1 MISDVFISR
10 PRLAL
15 VVSIVITLAGIISIF
30 AIPQAQFPDIVPPM
44 VSVTANYPG
53 ASADVVEQTV
63 AQPIEQ
69 QVTGVDNML
78 YMKSTSGADG
88 SYTLNVTFALGTD
101 PDINTVNVQNRANL
115 ALAQLPEEV
124 TRTGLSIKKKS
135 TALLQVINFSSPDGQ
150 YDSLFLSN
158 YVTINVLDA
167 VKRVEGV
174 GDATLFGPLNYAM
187 RIWLD
192 PQRLA
197 NYGMTPTDVANAISA
212 QNVQAAVGRIGA
224 QPMTDDQQLQ
234 LNITTLGR
242 LSSVEQFQNLI
253 LRTTTDGSIVRV
265 KDVARVEMGAQSS
278 DRFSTYQGQ
287 PAASIA
293 VYQAPGSNA
302 VATGDAIRATL
313 EQLSS
318 RFPEGMTYSVDYD
331 TTLFVKAS
339 IHDVVKTLGEAFVL
353 VALVVF
359 FFLANWRTTLIPI
372 IAVPVALV
380 GTFAVLLAIGYSANT
395 VSLLALVLAIGIVV
409 DDAIVVVEN
418 VERVMHEEP
427 HLSVAAATS
436 KAMSEITAPVIGIT
450 LVLLSVFV
458 PTAFIPGLVGEL
470 YRQFAV
476 AVSVAMLISA
486 VNALTLSPALCAIL
500 LKQGHRPPQRGPLAW
515 MLRSIDHVR
524 DAYGAVVARLVRA
537 AAFSIVALGVVF
549 FGIWTGFGVTPKGFL
564 PAEDQGAFFVIV
576 TLPEGSSVGRTAAV
590 VKQVEAKVREKPGVN
605 AVTAIVGFDFLN
617 SLAKS
622 NSAFLIGTM
631 KPFEERADASESVF
645 AVLGA
650 LRPELA
656 AVPDAMVVP
665 LNVPPITG
673 LGSTGGFEFQLQD
686 LQGGSMAQLAQVIRA
701 AVVNANQQ
709 PELTGVFTSF
719 NADSP
724 QIYLDL
730 DREKAQ
736 TLGVQISDVF
746 STLQATLGGYYVND
760 FNVFGRT
767 WQVQIQ
773 AEADYRRRVDD
784 IFRINVR
791 NAAGD
796 MVPMRAIASVR
807 LQLGPSAISRYN
819 GFRSVTL
826 NGGPAPGASSGDAI
840 AAMERVGAGLPAGY
854 GYEWTGTALQEK
866 EAAGKTSIVL
876 LLAVVFAYLFLT
888 ALYESW
894 NIPVPVLLSVSV
906 GILGAIAGLYFSGLA
921 FDVYA
926 QIGLVVLIGLAA
938 KNAILINEFALDM
951 RNQGMGLIES
961 AIEGAKLRFRPVM
974 MTSFAFI
981 LGLVPL
987 VTATGPGS
995 ASRVA
1000 VGSPVFYGM
1009 LFASTLGILL
1019 IPMLYVVFQYLRE
1032 KTGWK
1037 PKSAQPAAPAAAPGT
1052 GAVAPSSQVPHP
1064 AE

>member
-1 MISDVFISR
+1 MISDVFIKR

-15 VVSIVITLAGIISIF
+15 VVSIVITLAGAISIF

-44 VSVTANYPG
+44 VSVTATYPG

-115 ALAQLPEEV
+115 ALPQLPQEV

-135 TALLQVINFSSPDGQ
+135 TALLQVVNFSSPNGQ
-150 YDSLFLSN
+150 YDALYLSN

-167 VKRVEGV
+167 IKRVEGV
-174 GDATLFGPLNYAM
+174 GDAMLFGPLNYAM

-192 PQRLA
+192 PQRLS

-212 QNVQAAVGRIGA
+212 QNIQAAVGRIGA
-224 QPMTDDQQLQ
+224 QPMAADQQFQ
-234 LNITTLGR
+234 INITTLGR
-242 LSSVEQFQNLI
+242 LTTIEQFQNLI
-253 LRTTTDGSIVRV
+253 LRTNSDGSIVRV
-265 KDVARVEMGAQSS
+265 SDVARVELGAQSS

-302 VATGDAIRATL
+302 VATGNAIRATL

-318 RFPEGMTYSVDYD
+318 RFPEGMSYSVDYD

-339 IHDVVKTLGEAFVL
+339 IHDVVKTLLEAFIL

-359 FFLANWRTTLIPI
+359 FFLGNWRTTLIPI

-427 HLSVAAATS
+427 HLSVAEATS
-436 KAMSEITAPVIGIT
+436 KAMGEITAPVIGIT

-458 PTAFIPGLVGEL
+458 PTGFIPGLVGEL

-476 AVSVAMLISA
+476 AVSVSMLISA
-486 VNALTLSPALCAIL
+486 INALTLSPALCAIL
-500 LKQGHRPPQRGPLAW
+500 LKQGHHPPRRGPIAW
-515 MLRSIDHVR
+515 TQKGIDKVR
-524 DAYGAVVARLVRA
+524 DAYGALVARLVRL
-537 AAFSIVALGVVF
+537 AAFSIVALAAIF
-549 FGIWTGFGVTPKGFL
+549 FGIWAGFGATAKGFL
-564 PAEDQGAFFVIV
+564 PAEDQGAFFVLV
-576 TLPEGSSVGRTAAV
+576 TLPEGASVERTHEAVGR
-590 VKQVEAKVREKPGVN
+590 VEALVREKPGVE
-605 AVTAIVGFDFLN
+605 AVTSIVGFDFLN
-617 SLAKS
+617 GLAKS

-631 KPFEERADASESVF
+631 KPFEERTQESESVF
-645 AVLGA
+645 AALDA

-656 AVPDAMVVP
+656 AIPDAQVVA
-665 LNVPPITG
+665 LNVPPIMG
-673 LGSTGGFEFQLQD
+673 IGSTGGFEFQLQD
-686 LQGGSMAQLAQVIRA
+686 LQGGSMVQLAQVVRA
-701 AVVNANQQ
+701 AIVSANQQ
-709 PELTGVFTSF
+709 PELVGVFTSF
-719 NADSP
+719 NADTP

-730 DREKAQ
+730 DRDKAQ
-736 TLGVQISDVF
+736 TLGVQVSDVF

-784 IFRINVR
+784 IFRISVR
-791 NAAGD
+791 NAQGD
-796 MVPMRAIASVR
+796 MVPLQSIASVR
-807 LQLGPSAISRYN
+807 LDLGPSAISRYN
-819 GFRSVTL
+819 GYRSVTL
-826 NGGPAPGASSGDAI
+826 NGNPGPGFSSGDAI
-840 AAMERVGAGLPAGY
+840 AAMNRVGANLPQGY
-854 GYEWTGTALQEK
+854 GYEWTGTALQEI
-866 EAAGKTSIVL
+866 EAAGKTTIVL
-876 LLAVVFAYLFLT
+876 GLAIVFAYLFLV

-906 GILGAIAGLYFSGLA
+906 GILGAIFGLYFLGLA

-938 KNAILINEFALDM
+938 KNAILINEFSLEM
-951 RNQGMGLIES
+951 RGKGMGLLES

-987 VTATGPGS
+987 ITATGPGS

-1000 VGSPVFYGM
+1000 VGTPVFWGM
-1009 LFASTLGILL
+1009 LASSILGIML
-1019 IPMLYVVFQYLRE
+1019 IPMLYVTFQYLRE
-1032 KTGWK
+1032 KAGWK
-1037 PKSAQPAAPAAAPGT
+1037 PAHAAETREATPPRPVGQPA
-1052 GAVAPSSQVPHP
+1052 
-1064 AE
+1064 E

>member
-1 MISDVFISR
+1 MIADVFIRR

-15 VVSIVITLAGIISIF
+15 VISIVITLAGAISIF

-44 VSVTANYPG
+44 VSVSATYPG

-115 ALAQLPEEV
+115 ALSQLPQEV

-135 TALLQVINFSSPDGQ
+135 TALLQVANFSSPDGQ
-150 YDSLFLSN
+150 LDALFLSN

-167 VKRVEGV
+167 IKRVEGV
-174 GDATLFGPLNYAM
+174 GDAVLFGPLDYAM
-187 RIWLD
+187 RIWVD

-197 NYGMTPTDVANAISA
+197 NFDMTPSDVANAISA
-212 QNVQAAVGRIGA
+212 QNIQAAVGRIGA
-224 QPMTDDQQLQ
+224 QPMAADQQFQ
-234 LNITTLGR
+234 INITTLGR
-242 LSSVEQFQNLI
+242 LSTVEQFENLI
-253 LRTTTDGSIVRV
+253 LRTDPDGSVVRIS
-265 KDVARVEMGAQSS
+265 DIGRVEMGAKSS

-293 VYQAPGSNA
+293 IYQAPGGNA
-302 VATGDAIRATL
+302 VATGEAIRATL

-318 RFPEGMTYSVDYD
+318 RFPPGMTYSVDYD

-339 IHDVVKTLGEAFVL
+339 IEDVVHTLLEAFVL

-359 FFLANWRTTLIPI
+359 FFLGNWRTTLIPI

-380 GTFAVLLAIGYSANT
+380 GTFVVLLAIGYSANT

-418 VERVMHEEP
+418 VERVMHDEP
-427 HLSVAAATS
+427 HLSVAEATS
-436 KAMSEITAPVIGIT
+436 KAMGEITGPVIGIT

-458 PTAFIPGLVGEL
+458 PTGFIPGLVGEL

-476 AVSVAMLISA
+476 AVSVSMLISA
-486 VNALTLSPALCAIL
+486 INALTLSPALCAIL
-500 LKQGHRPPQRGPLAW
+500 LKKGHRLPRRGPIAW
-515 MLRSIDHVR
+515 SQKGIDKVR
-524 DAYGAVVARLVRA
+524 DAYGSLVARLVRM
-537 AAFSIVALGVVF
+537 AAFSIVALAALF
-549 FGIWTGFGVTPKGFL
+549 FAIWAGFGMTAKGFL
-564 PAEDQGAFFVIV
+564 PAEDQGAFFVLV
-576 TLPEGSSVGRTAAV
+576 SLPEGASVERTHQV
-590 VKQVEAKVREKPGVN
+590 VERVEGLVREKPGVD
-605 AVTAIVGFDFLN
+605 AVTSIVGFDFLN
-617 SLAKS
+617 ALGKS

-631 KPFEERADASESVF
+631 KPFEERSEASQSVF
-645 AVLGA
+645 AALAA

-656 AVPDAMVVP
+656 AIPEAQVVAV
-665 LNVPPITG
+665 NVPPIMG

-686 LQGGSMAQLAQVIRA
+686 LQGGSMTELAQVVRA
-701 AVVNANQQ
+701 TIVSANQE
-709 PELTGVFTSF
+709 PELSGVFTSF
-719 NADSP
+719 NADTP

-746 STLQATLGGYYVND
+746 ATLQATLGGYYVND

-784 IFRINVR
+784 IFRISVR
-791 NAAGD
+791 NDQGE
-796 MVPMRAIASVR
+796 MVPMRSIASVR
-807 LQLGPSAISRYN
+807 LELGPSAISRYN
-819 GFRSVTL
+819 GYRSVTL
-826 NGGPAPGASSGDAI
+826 NGNPAPGFSSGDAI
-840 AAMERVGAGLPAGY
+840 AAMDRVGAGLPQGY
-854 GYEWTGTALQEK
+854 GYEWTGTALQEI
-866 EAAGKTSIVL
+866 EAAGKTTIVL
-876 LLAVVFAYLFLT
+876 AMALIFAYLFLV

-894 NIPVPVLLSVSV
+894 NIPIPVLLSVSV
-906 GILGAIAGLYFSGLA
+906 GIMGAIFGLYAWGLA

-938 KNAILINEFALDM
+938 KNAILINEFSLEM
-951 RNQGMGLIES
+951 RSKGMGLVES

-987 VTATGPGS
+987 VTASGPGS
-995 ASRVA
+995 ASRIA
-1000 VGSPVFYGM
+1000 VGAPVFWGM
-1009 LFASTLGILL
+1009 LIASTLGILL
-1019 IPMLYVVFQYLRE
+1019 IPMLYVVFQWLRE
-1032 KTGWK
+1032 KAGWK
-1037 PKSAQPAAPAAAPGT
+1037 PEREEEGRQVAAHP
-1052 GAVAPSSQVPHP
+1052 APS

>member
-1 MISDVFISR
+1 MISDVFIKR
-10 PRLAL
+10 PRLAMI
-15 VVSIVITLAGIISIF
+15 VSIVITLAGALSIM

-44 VSVTANYPG
+44 VSVTATYPG

-115 ALAQLPEEV
+115 ALSQLPEEV
-124 TRTGLSIKKKS
+124 SRTGLSIKKKS
-135 TALLQVINFSSPDGQ
+135 SALLQVVNFSSPDGR
-150 YDSLFLSN
+150 YDALFLSN

-167 VKRVEGV
+167 VKRVPGV
-174 GDATLFGPLNYAM
+174 GDAMLFGPLNYAM
-187 RIWLD
+187 RVWLD

-197 NYGMTPTDVANAISA
+197 NYGLTPSDVAQAISS

-224 QPMTDDQQLQ
+224 QPVATDQQLQ
-234 LNITTLGR
+234 LNIVTLGR
-242 LSSVEQFQNLI
+242 LSTVEEFERLI
-253 LRTTTDGSIVRV
+253 LRALPDGSVVRV
-265 KDVARVEMGAQSS
+265 QDVARVELGAQSA
-278 DRFSTYQGQ
+278 DRHSTYQGQ

-302 VATGDAIRATL
+302 VATGDAVRATL
-313 EQLSS
+313 EQLAS
-318 RFPEGMTYSVDYD
+318 RFPEGMSHSVDYD
-331 TTLFVKAS
+331 TTLFVRAS
-339 IHDVVKTLGEAFVL
+339 IDDVVKTLMEAFVL
-353 VALVVF
+353 VAVVVF
-359 FFLANWRTTLIPI
+359 LFLGNWRTTLIPI

-395 VSLLALVLAIGIVV
+395 ISLLALVLAIGIVV

-427 HLSVAAATS
+427 HLSVAEATS
-436 KAMSEITAPVIGIT
+436 KAMREITGPVIGIT

-476 AVSVAMLISA
+476 TVSVAMLLSA
-486 VNALTLSPALCAIL
+486 INALTLSPALCAVL
-500 LKQGHRPPQRGPLAW
+500 LRQGHRPPQRGPLAW
-515 MLRSIDHVR
+515 VLRGIDRVR
-524 DAYGAVVARLVRA
+524 DAYGALVARLVRLA
-537 AAFSIVALGVVF
+537 VLAVPLLAVIG
-549 FGIWTGFGVTPKGFL
+549 FGIWSSFVATPKGFL

-576 TLPEGSSVGRTAAV
+576 TLPEGAAVGRTEAV
-590 VKQVEAKVREKPGVN
+590 ARRAEQIIQEKPGVQ
-605 AVTAIVGFDFLN
+605 AVTGIIGFDFLN
-617 SLAKS
+617 SLAKP

-631 KPFEERADASESVF
+631 KPFEERTAPEESVF
-645 AVLGA
+645 SVLTA
-650 LRPELA
+650 LRGELA
-656 AVPDAMVVP
+656 AIPEAQVVP

-686 LQGGSMAQLAQVIRA
+686 LQGGSMATLAQVIRS
-701 AVVNANQQ
+701 AVVEANQQ
-709 PELTGVFTSF
+709 PELAGVFTTF
-719 NADSP
+719 NADTP

-730 DREKAQ
+730 DRDKTQ
-736 TLGVQISDVF
+736 TLGVAVSDVF
-746 STLQATLGGYYVND
+746 SALQATLGGYYVND

-791 NAAGD
+791 NSQGE
-796 MVPMRAIASVR
+796 MVPMNAIASVR
-807 LQLGPSAISRYN
+807 LELGPSVISRYN

-840 AAMERVGAGLPAGY
+840 AAMERVGARLPAGY

-876 LLAVVFAYLFLT
+876 VMAVLFAYLFLVG
-888 ALYESW
+888 LYESW
-894 NIPVPVLLSVSV
+894 NIPIPVLLSVSV
-906 GILGAIAGLYFSGLA
+906 GILGAIGGLYLAGLP

-938 KNAILINEFALDM
+938 KNAILINEFSLEM
-951 RNQGMGLIES
+951 RAKGMGLRES
-961 AIEGAKLRFRPVM
+961 AVEGAKLRFRPVM

-987 VTATGPGS
+987 ILATGPGS
-995 ASRVA
+995 ASRIA

-1009 LFASTLGILL
+1009 LAAASVGILL
-1019 IPMLYVVFQYLRE
+1019 IPMLYVVFQHLRE
-1032 KTGWK
+1032 RTGWR
-1037 PKSAQPAAPAAAPGT
+1037 PAP
-1052 GAVAPSSQVPHP
+1052 PHP
-1064 AE
+1064 GDQTHAIPPPAE

>member
-1 MISDVFISR
+1 MISDVFIER

-15 VVSIVITLAGIISIF
+15 VVSIVITLAGAIAIG
-30 AIPQAQFPDIVPPM
+30 AIPRAQFPDIVPPM
-44 VSVTANYPG
+44 VSVTATYPG

-115 ALAQLPEEV
+115 ALSQLPQEV

-135 TALLQVINFSSPDGQ
+135 SALLQVANFSSPDGQ
-150 YDSLFLSN
+150 YDALFLSN

-167 VKRVEGV
+167 IKRVEGV
-174 GDATLFGPLNYAM
+174 GDAVLFGPLDYAM
-187 RIWLD
+187 RIWID
-192 PQRLA
+192 PQRLS
-197 NYGMTPTDVANAISA
+197 NYDMTPADVANAISA
-212 QNVQAAVGRIGA
+212 QNIQAAVGRIGA
-224 QPMTDDQQLQ
+224 RPAAADQQFQ
-234 LNITTLGR
+234 INITTLGR
-242 LSSVEQFQNLI
+242 LTSVEQFENLI
-253 LRTTTDGSIVRV
+253 LRTSPDGSVVRV
-265 KDVARVEMGAQSS
+265 KDIARVELGAKSS

-293 VYQAPGSNA
+293 VYQAPGGNA

-313 EQLSS
+313 AQLAE
-318 RFPEGMTYSVDYD
+318 RFPQGMTYSVDYD

-339 IHDVVKTLGEAFVL
+339 IEDVVKTLVEAFVL

-359 FFLANWRTTLIPI
+359 FFLGNWRTTLIPI

-418 VERVMHEEP
+418 VERVMHDEP

-436 KAMSEITAPVIGIT
+436 KAMGEITGPVIGIT

-458 PTAFIPGLVGEL
+458 PTGFIPGLVGEL

-486 VNALTLSPALCAIL
+486 INALTLSPALCAIL
-500 LKQGHRPPQRGPLAW
+500 LKQGQHLPKRGPIAWAQRG
-515 MLRSIDHVR
+515 IDKVR
-524 DAYGAVVARLVRA
+524 DAYGRLVARLVRLATVVVAVLA
-537 AAFSIVALGVVF
+537 AVF
-549 FGIWTGFGVTPKGFL
+549 FLIWVGFGATPKGFL
-564 PAEDQGAFFVIV
+564 PAEDQGAFFVLV
-576 TLPEGSSVGRTAAV
+576 TLPEGASVQRTAQTV
-590 VKQVEAKVREKPGVN
+590 QQVESLVRERPGVD
-605 AVTAIVGFDFLN
+605 AVTSIVGFDFLN
-617 SLAKS
+617 ALAKS

-631 KPFEERADASESVF
+631 KPFDERPDPSASVF
-645 AVLGA
+645 AVLNA
-650 LRPELA
+650 LRPALA
-656 AVPDAMVVP
+656 SIPNALIVPV
-665 LNVPPITG
+665 NVPPIMG

-686 LQGGSMAQLAQVIRA
+686 LQGGSMTELSQVIRS
-701 AVVNANQQ
+701 AVVTANQQ
-709 PELTGVFTSF
+709 PELAGVFTSF
-719 NADSP
+719 NADTP

-736 TLGVQISDVF
+736 TLGVSVSDVF

-767 WQVQIQ
+767 WQVQVQ
-773 AEADYRRRVDD
+773 ALADYRAKVDD
-784 IFRINVR
+784 IFRISVR
-791 NAAGD
+791 NTQGE
-796 MVPMRAIASVR
+796 MVPMRSIASVR
-807 LQLGPSAISRYN
+807 LTLGPSAITRYN
-819 GFRSVTL
+819 GYRSVTI
-826 NGGPAPGASSGDAI
+826 NGNQAPGYSSGDAI
-840 AAMERVGAGLPAGY
+840 VAMERVGASLPPGY
-854 GYEWTGTALQEK
+854 SYEWTGTALQEK
-866 EAAGKTSIVL
+866 EAAGKTTIVL
-876 LLAVVFAYLFLT
+876 ALAVTFAFLFLV

-894 NIPVPVLLSVSV
+894 NIPIPVLLSVSV
-906 GILGAIAGLYFSGLA
+906 GIMGAIAGLYFSGLS
-921 FDVYA
+921 FDIYA

-938 KNAILINEFALDM
+938 KNAILINEFSLEM
-951 RNQGMGLIES
+951 RGHGMGLLES
-961 AIEGAKLRFRPVM
+961 AVEGAKLRFRPVM

-987 VTATGPGS
+987 IIATGPGS
-995 ASRVA
+995 ASRIA
-1000 VGSPVFYGM
+1000 VGSPVFWGM
-1009 LFASTLGILL
+1009 LAASTLGILV

-1032 KTGWK
+1032 KAGWR
-1037 PKSAQPAAPAAAPGT
+1037 PRPAIAETPS
-1052 GAVAPSSQVPHP
+1052 APS
-1064 AE
+1064 AG